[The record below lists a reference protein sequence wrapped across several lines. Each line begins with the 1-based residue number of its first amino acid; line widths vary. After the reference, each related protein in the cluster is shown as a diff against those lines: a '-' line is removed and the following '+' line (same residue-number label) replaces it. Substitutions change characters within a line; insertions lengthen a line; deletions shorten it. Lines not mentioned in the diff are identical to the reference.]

1 MQTNAAQCNMCSKKT
16 KWKCMICMEYCYV
29 LSNKA
34 WNGVSCCRKFHDQ
47 DYYGL
52 ARCDFKIHGI
62 LCQNWKPPTETAT
75 KQNKKLIANLLKEIE
90 EEDNAL
96 LLK

>member
-1 MQTNAAQCNMCSKKT
+1 MQTNAAQRNMYKKKT
-16 KWKCMICMEYCYV
+16 KWMCMICMEYYCM

-34 WNGVSCCRKFHDQ
+34 CNGVSCCRKFYAQ

-52 ARCDFKIHGI
+52 ARCDYKIDGI
-62 LCQNWKPPTETAT
+62 LFNNWKLPTETIA
-75 KQNKKLIANLLKEIE
+75 KQNKRLIANLLKEIE

-96 LLK
+96 KK